1 MRSRSPYGERG
12 LKSLDFWRSNR
23 TRGRSPYG
31 RAWIEMS
38 RPQRRIPS
46 LSSRSPYGRAWIEIR
61 TEPFPAS
68 RHASLSLRR
77 AWIEI
82 CSWCPTWSAAWSLSL
97 RRAWI
102 EIRTEPFP
110 ASRHAS
116 LSLRRAW
123 IEIRTVRWQ
132 NTDCRSLSLR
142 RAWIEIFDG
151 GWRGGSRGGRSPY
164 GERGLKSCCG
174 RGLLDVQASLSLRR
188 AWIEISNPRPW
199 NGRHE
204 SLSLRRA
211 WIEIRIP
218 ANQPPQVAGRSPYGE
233 RGLK

>member
-1 MRSRSPYGERG
+1 MVPSPPAASSRASRSPYGERG
-12 LKSLDFWRSNR
+12 LKYRHR
-23 TRGRSPYG
+23 RKR
-31 RAWIEMS
+31 
-38 RPQRRIPS
+38 RPQDQS
-46 LSSRSPYGRAWIEIR
+46 LSLRRAWIEIR

-82 CSWCPTWSAAWSLSL
+82 
-97 RRAWI
+97 
-102 EIRTEPFP
+102 RTV
-110 ASRHAS
+110 RWQNTDCRS

-211 WIEIRIP
+211 WIEISTRPSP
-218 ANQPPQVAGRSPYGE
+218 ASA
-233 RGLK
+233 

>member
-1 MRSRSPYGERG
+1 MKYSNGLTSLEGHCRSPYGERG

-31 RAWIEMS
+31 
-38 RPQRRIPS
+38 
-46 LSSRSPYGRAWIEIR
+46 
-61 TEPFPAS
+61 
-68 RHASLSLRR
+68 
-77 AWIEI
+77 
-82 CSWCPTWSAAWSLSL
+82 
-97 RRAWI
+97 RAWI

-211 WIEIRIP
+211 WIEISTRPSP
-218 ANQPPQVAGRSPYGE
+218 ASA
-233 RGLK
+233 

>member
-1 MRSRSPYGERG
+1 MALSRACM
-12 LKSLDFWRSNR
+12 SLSLR
-23 TRGRSPYG
+23 

-46 LSSRSPYGRAWIEIR
+46 LSSRSPYGERGLKSERSHSLPVGMRRSPYGERGLKYAVGV
-61 TEPFPAS
+61 
-68 RHASLSLRR
+68 RHGRR
-77 AWIEI
+77 PGRSPYGERGLKYRHRRKRR
-82 CSWCPTWSAAWSLSL
+82 PQDQSLSL

-110 ASRHAS
+110 ASRHA
-116 LSLRRAW
+116 
-123 IEIRTVRWQ
+123 
-132 NTDCRSLSLR
+132 SLSLR

-211 WIEIRIP
+211 WIEISTRPSP
-218 ANQPPQVAGRSPYGE
+218 ASA
-233 RGLK
+233 

>member
-1 MRSRSPYGERG
+1 M
-12 LKSLDFWRSNR
+12 KSLDFWRSNR

-31 RAWIEMS
+31 RAWIEI
-38 RPQRRIPS
+38 RTRLWRFPAPVC
-46 LSSRSPYGRAWIEIR
+46 RSPYGERG
-61 TEPFPAS
+61 
-68 RHASLSLRR
+68 LRNVK
-77 AWIEI
+77 
-82 CSWCPTWSAAWSLSL
+82 TAAQDTVVVKSLSL

-211 WIEIRIP
+211 WIEISTRPSP
-218 ANQPPQVAGRSPYGE
+218 ASA
-233 RGLK
+233 

>member
-1 MRSRSPYGERG
+1 MRRSPYGERG
-12 LKSLDFWRSNR
+12 LKYELYDGKIR
-23 TRGRSPYG
+23 TAGRSPYG
-31 RAWIEMS
+31 ERGLKYRHRRKR
-38 RPQRRIPS
+38 RPQDQ
-46 LSSRSPYGRAWIEIR
+46 
-61 TEPFPAS
+61 
-68 RHASLSLRR
+68 
-77 AWIEI
+77 
-82 CSWCPTWSAAWSLSL
+82 SLSL

-211 WIEIRIP
+211 WIEISTRPSP
-218 ANQPPQVAGRSPYGE
+218 ASA
-233 RGLK
+233 

>member
-1 MRSRSPYGERG
+1 MGTQSNESTANSSRSPYGERG
-12 LKSLDFWRSNR
+12 LKFENLCHLR
-23 TRGRSPYG
+23 
-31 RAWIEMS
+31 I
-38 RPQRRIPS
+38 RRK
-46 LSSRSPYGRAWIEIR
+46 
-61 TEPFPAS
+61 
-68 RHASLSLRR
+68 
-77 AWIEI
+77 
-82 CSWCPTWSAAWSLSL
+82 SLSL

-102 EIRTEPFP
+102 EIRTV
-110 ASRHAS
+110 RWQNTDCRS

-211 WIEIRIP
+211 WIEISTRPSP
-218 ANQPPQVAGRSPYGE
+218 ASA
-233 RGLK
+233 